1 MQQILSK
8 VLSASVLVF
17 AVSSMLSVGLAYSYR
32 QIVQP
37 LGNAHAVIRAVLANF
52 VLVPA
57 FVSLVVQI
65 LPLNRS
71 LQIGLLLIGT
81 AAGAPFLIK
90 YAQAANLDIALSAS
104 LLVLLLIATMFYMP
118 IVVPLILP
126 HANVSAAAIA
136 RPLLVTMLMPL
147 VVGHLVEVKFR
158 DKAKRLL
165 PWIRK
170 LSTVALII
178 LLVTTFIVNA
188 NGILNLFGT
197 GAILAAIVVVSGC
210 FLIGFALGSTAR
222 GTRGVLGFGTAQR
235 NIAAATVVSLEGF
248 EDRDIFIMVVVTSLV
263 SMALLFPIAALMRKR
278 GQKHAE
284 VPFQKMRHA

>member
-1 MQQILSK
+1 VQQVLST
-8 VLSASVLVF
+8 VLSASVMVF

-32 QIVQP
+32 QIVGP
-37 LGNAHAVIRAVLANF
+37 LRNAHAVIRAVIANF
-52 VLVPA
+52 VLVPLYV
-57 FVSLVVQI
+57 FLVLQI

-71 LQIGLLLIGT
+71 LQIGLLLVGT

-136 RPLLVTMLMPL
+136 RPLLFTMLVPL
-147 VVGHLVEVKFR
+147 VVGHLMEVKFPE
-158 DKAKRLL
+158 KAKRLL
-165 PWIRK
+165 PVIRK
-170 LSTVALII
+170 LSTATLIV

-197 GAILAAIVVVSGC
+197 GAIFAAIVVVGGC
-210 FLIGFALGSTAR
+210 FVIGYALGSTVR

-235 NIAAATVVSLEGF
+235 NIAASTVVALEGF
-248 EDRDIFIMVVVTSLV
+248 DDRDIFIMVVVTSLV
-263 SMALLFPIAALMRKR
+263 SMALLFPIAAMMRKR
-278 GQKHAE
+278 GQKHRE
-284 VPFQKMRHA
+284 VPFQKMREA